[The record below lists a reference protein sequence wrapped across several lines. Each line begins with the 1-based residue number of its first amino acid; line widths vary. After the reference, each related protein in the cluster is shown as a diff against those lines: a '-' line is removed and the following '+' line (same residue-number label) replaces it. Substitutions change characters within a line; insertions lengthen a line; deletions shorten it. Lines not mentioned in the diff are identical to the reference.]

1 MALARAW
8 QMSFEPSDT
17 LICAFSSLTII
28 GTFEVICPGLKSCA
42 TRHRY
47 YKTAVCVFPLIRPIL
62 TSVATFSFSSVLTQK
77 SLAMAPASISGMSLS
92 SFKKTIPTSLDLRT
106 TALPTSACLLS
117 YCSLKTGVNKSK
129 SNASVF
135 CMIAVCIL
143 LPLLSLFESVPALAV
158 NYAHAS
164 LVRRSISLGMARPVF
179 RVSLLKSNVA
189 IDLSAMSIQRLCELS
204 LNVQW
209 TILPEERR
217 LMRASRPVLL
227 PLVSPMLSARLR
239 DRDLCLPSDLVTL
252 DYRRRPLCLPLLSG
266 NSTIS
271 NLYLS

>member
-1 MALARAW
+1 
-8 QMSFEPSDT
+8 
-17 LICAFSSLTII
+17 
-28 GTFEVICPGLKSCA
+28 
-42 TRHRY
+42 
-47 YKTAVCVFPLIRPIL
+47 
-62 TSVATFSFSSVLTQK
+62 
-77 SLAMAPASISGMSLS
+77 MSLS

-106 TALPTSACLLS
+106 TALPTSASLLS

-129 SNASVF
+129 SKASVF

-252 DYRRRPLCLPLLSG
+252 DYRRRPLCLPLLRG